1 MNDEDT
7 RRFLSEVNRLNGV
20 MEEIQGRLHDV
31 EGRLAHAHY
40 RLFKIAVM
48 TGAGFAVLLGAV
60 GAIYL
65 MSLY

>member
-1 MNDEDT
+1 MNDEDA
-7 RRFLSEVNRLNGV
+7 RRLQLEVNRLSGV
-20 MEEIQGRLHDV
+20 MEEIQERLHDV
-31 EGRLAHAHY
+31 EGKLSHTHY
-40 RLFKIAVM
+40 RLFKIAIM